1 MQSAADPQDGVP
13 SASRAEFTTTQWSV
27 VVAAGDAQTTQSA
40 AALEALCRA
49 YWHPLYA
56 YVRRRGHSPE
66 EAQDLTQEFFAA
78 LFKKCVA
85 HASQERGRFRTFLL
99 TSLQHFL
106 VSEWRKTEREKRGG
120 GQVFVAWDTHA
131 AEQGYAAEPPG
142 ELTSEEIYEKRW
154 AITLMERALARL
166 RDDYATPERGRLFGA
181 FKNCVW
187 GDEPA
192 RPYAELAAELGLS
205 EGAVKTSIHRLRQR
219 CREVLRAEVA
229 QTVARPED
237 VDEELR
243 HLIEVFG
250 K

>member
-1 MQSAADPQDGVP
+1 MQSAVDPEDGVA

-85 HASQERGRFRTFLL
+85 HADPERGRFRTFLL

-120 GQVFVAWDTHA
+120 GQVFVAWDADA
-131 AEQGYAAEPPG
+131 AEKSYAAESPG
-142 ELTSEEIYEKRW
+142 ELTSEEVYEKRW
-154 AITLMERALARL
+154 AITLMERVVARL
-166 RDDYATPERGRLFGA
+166 RDEYMTAEKGRLFEA
-181 FKNCVW
+181 LKNCVW
-187 GDEPA
+187 GDEPP
-192 RPYAELAAELGLS
+192 RPYAELATELGLS
-205 EGAVKTSIHRLRQR
+205 EGAVKTSVHRLRRR